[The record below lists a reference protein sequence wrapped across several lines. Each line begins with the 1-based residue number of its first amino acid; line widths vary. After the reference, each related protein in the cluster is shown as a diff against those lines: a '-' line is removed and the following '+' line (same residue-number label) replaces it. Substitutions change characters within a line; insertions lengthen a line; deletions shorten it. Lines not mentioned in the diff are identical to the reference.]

1 MLQSMGP
8 ERVGHNLVTKQ
19 QEIHTVGFTRYTS
32 SPYLYVI
39 QIQIQPHQEHT

>member
-1 MLQSMGP
+1 MLQSMGLQ
-8 ERVGHNLVTKQ
+8 RGHNLVTKQ

-39 QIQIQPHQEHT
+39 QIQPHQEHT